1 MGRDVKRTKQN
12 THKKSLRNEFQPLA
26 VFHLSH
32 FIFFLPKCEK
42 KDRFELLACQDFLLL
57 FRVRAYVCVCVH
69 MCKSGEVLGL
79 LSGQWKLSDDTTSDS
94 GKQIPSQQRQM
105 KVRRRRLPWCQ
116 QQQQQQLNFFPIF
129 FQNVC
134 ASCFHTVLRLYF
146 KFFSY

>member
-42 KDRFELLACQDFLLL
+42 KKIALSFLL
-57 FRVRAYVCVCVH
+57 VRISCFCFVCAHMCVCVH

-94 GKQIPSQQRQM
+94 GKQIPSQQR
-105 KVRRRRLPWCQ
+105 
-116 QQQQQQLNFFPIF
+116 
-129 FQNVC
+129 
-134 ASCFHTVLRLYF
+134 
-146 KFFSY
+146 